1 MSDALWG
8 RRAVPD
14 PGDGAVTLGRWA
26 PRTLA
31 DLSTERRQLAAA
43 VRHGDRRWA
52 TSAVT
57 EGAQERLLLCVEE
70 LASNALRHGRPPVQ
84 ITLTAYDRFWLLV
97 VCDGAGDVPPS
108 PAADRDAADGGLGLY
123 LVARITGA
131 HGWVEDGDG
140 KATWVRI
147 DYTLTE
153 APSEIVDS
161 LPRPALSTTRQ
172 RLARD

>member
-8 RRAVPD
+8 RRAVPV
-14 PGDGAVTLGRWA
+14 PGDGAVPIGRWA
-26 PRTLA
+26 PRSLA
-31 DLSTERRQLAAA
+31 DLSTQRRQLAAA
-43 VRHGDRRWA
+43 VRHDDRRWA
-52 TSAVT
+52 ASVVA

-84 ITLTAYDRFWLLV
+84 VTLTADDRFWLLV
-97 VCDGAGDVPPS
+97 VSDGAGDVPPS
-108 PAADRDAADGGLGLY
+108 PAADRDAAEGGLGLY
-123 LVARITGA
+123 LVARISGA
-131 HGWVEDGDG
+131 HGWVEHGDG

-161 LPRPALSTTRQ
+161 VPRPSLRTTR
-172 RLARD
+172 RGLARD